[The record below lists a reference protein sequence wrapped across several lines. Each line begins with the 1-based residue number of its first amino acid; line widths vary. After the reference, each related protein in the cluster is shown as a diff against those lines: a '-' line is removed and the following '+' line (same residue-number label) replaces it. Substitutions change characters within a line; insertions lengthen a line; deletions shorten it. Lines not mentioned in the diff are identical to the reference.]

1 MKIIGRLKFL
11 FQKEKQIIMNV
22 FGSFFVKGASML
34 LSLFTMPAYMRFFE
48 NDAVLGI
55 WFTMLSVLNWII
67 MFDFGIGNGLRNK
80 LAVTL
85 YNGEKEKSQEY
96 ISSAYVSIA
105 GVAVLIGLLYMVMQ
119 YFLNWNS
126 ILNVSM
132 DSISSSTL
140 RQSMNIII
148 IGILFRFVV
157 GLSNSILYA
166 MQKSALNNFLVLIT
180 NFLIYIYVL
189 CAPNNTPEKNLLNLS
204 FAQSILSNVP
214 LLFVTFYLFLKPLKE
229 MAPNL
234 KKFKKTS
241 AFEVLN
247 IGVNLLWLQVVAMI
261 VLTTHPFL
269 ITRLVGPQQVVE
281 YNIYY
286 RIYTTIASILSLA
299 LTPIWS
305 AVTKAQGQKNYNW
318 IKKLYGLLLI
328 FPVITIALD
337 LLMLPVLQIFFDF
350 WLGNGSIRVNASAVI
365 VMTIFSALYV
375 LHNVN
380 TSVNNGLSYFKFQNI
395 FMSLAALLMIPASI
409 YFCML
414 MGNWTGVILACC
426 VVILPYELVQPW
438 VTMKYLS
445 KIENQNST
453 ISEQLY

>member
-1 MKIIGRLKFL
+1 MKIIERLKFL

-22 FGSFFVKGASML
+22 FGSFFVKGASIL

-96 ISSAYVSIA
+96 ISSAYVSIT
-105 GVAVLIGLLYMVMQ
+105 GVAVLIGLIYMVMQ

-126 ILNVSM
+126 ILNISM

-180 NFLIYIYVL
+180 NFLIYIYVMF
-189 CAPNNTPEKNLLNLS
+189 APNDTPEKNLLNLS

-214 LLFVTFYLFLKPLKE
+214 LLVVTFYLFLQPLKD

-247 IGVNLLWLQVVAMI
+247 IGVNLLWLQVVAMV
-261 VLTTHPFL
+261 VLSTHPFL

-286 RIYTTIASILSLA
+286 RVYTTIASILSLA

-305 AVTKAQGQKNYNW
+305 AVTKAQGQKNYHW

-337 LLMLPVLQIFFDF
+337 VLMLPVLQIFFDF
-350 WLGNGSIRVNASAVI
+350 WLGNASIRVNASAVI
-365 VMTIFSALYV
+365 SMTIFSALYV

-380 TSVNNGLSYFKFQNI
+380 TSVNNGLSYFKVQNI
-395 FMSLAALLMIPASI
+395 LMSIAAILMIPCSI
-409 YFCML
+409 LFCRL
-414 MGNWTGVILACC
+414 MGNWTGVIVACS
-426 VVILPYELVQPW
+426 VVILPYEFIQPW
-438 VTMKYLS
+438 ATMKYFS
-445 KIENQNST
+445 RIENKKSA
-453 ISEQLY
+453 ISEQLE